1 MKKTVTNNHLV
12 NTNQFKNCNTI
23 SAKKVT
29 GGGGASIQIKVMG
42 SQHFKYRMK
51 SYEALNVIAQPKV
64 VEKCSPQNRTSHL
77 KVQNGGSQSNH
88 SKHP

>member
-1 MKKTVTNNHLV
+1 MSSLLPKTN
-12 NTNQFKNCNTI
+12 
-23 SAKKVT
+23 SSSKVA
-29 GGGGASIQIKVMG
+29 GGGGANCIKIKVMG

-77 KVQNGGSQSNH
+77 KVQNGGSQSNVY
-88 SKHP
+88 SIF